1 MKSVSQIL
9 KAMPPAQRSGA
20 IRGATPEIIELLDAV
35 HRSVGFPKQNGEWS
49 PALAHDL
56 EAVSQQIINPRK
68 LEEEV

>member
-1 MKSVSQIL
+1 MKSASQIL
-9 KAMPPAQRSGA
+9 QSMPPAQRFSA

-56 EAVSQQIINPRK
+56 EAVRQQIMHPRK
-68 LEEEV
+68 LKEEV